1 MSKLGLTKRQIDV
14 LNYLKSLPDDC
25 PAASYDE
32 IGDAL
37 GMVKSNVHR
46 VMHAL
51 RERGYVHFMEG
62 KSRSWKL
69 I

>member
-1 MSKLGLTKRQIDV
+1 MNKLGLTQRQLDV
-14 LNYLKSLPDDC
+14 LNYLKSLPDNE

-32 IGDAL
+32 IADSV

-51 RERGYVHFMEG
+51 RERGYVHFIEG

>member
-1 MSKLGLTKRQIDV
+1 MNKLGLTKRQIDV
-14 LNYLKSLPDDC
+14 LNYLKSLPDNQA
-25 PAASYDE
+25 AASYDE
-32 IGDAL
+32 IGDSL
-37 GMVKSNVHR
+37 GMAKSNVHR

-62 KSRSWKL
+62 KKRSWKL